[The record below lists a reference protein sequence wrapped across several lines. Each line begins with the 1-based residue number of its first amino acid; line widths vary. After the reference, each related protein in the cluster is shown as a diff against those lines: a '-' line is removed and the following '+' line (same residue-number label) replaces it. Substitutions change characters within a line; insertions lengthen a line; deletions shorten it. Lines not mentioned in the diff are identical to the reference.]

1 MEERVGQI
9 WDRFITRMAH
19 QGYPDAVVTLDQL
32 RKPLAVFYRALGG
45 DSALRIAATTATLH
59 RARRSWLHKVAGTG
73 KKVELAW
80 YDDNCLYLPE
90 QLDLFPDPALN
101 RDLYFWLAALA
112 GAPVFETE
120 VPEQAAESW
129 IVENQQ
135 RTLRTLARFKGL
147 EQRYQRLVKG
157 FISQRS
163 VAHMKADEILQ
174 EQAIQQ
180 ALLNPGAVS
189 ELPPARYAPV
199 PVPLWLHPDPPH
211 SGGLSRQDPDQDRA
225 AQQGES
231 RQAQRKRRQAERV
244 DKPQAEGPTL
254 GVRHEADL
262 FSFAEFSKLDRSTDE
277 EDNLD
282 QAESIANDIDQMSVT
297 QDSATVASRIKFDL
311 DLPSAQED
319 DIPLSDGIL
328 YPEWDYRKQRM
339 LDNYCRVIPMLARR
353 AEGADLPERLQ
364 KPARRLRRQ
373 FECLT
378 ARPQWQR
385 GQYEGDRLDLD
396 AYIDYRGACA
406 QRDQAA
412 SGDPRLFCQKRPQH
426 RDMACLLLAD
436 LSLSTDAWANDTSQ
450 VIDVI
455 RDAVYLFA
463 ESLHASGDQF
473 AIHGFSSRRRD
484 HVRFNCIKEFQETYG
499 GAVRGRIA
507 DIAPGFY
514 TRMGAA
520 IRHATVKLGQQPAQ
534 KKLLLLLTDGKPN
547 DLDRYEGRHGIEDTR
562 KAILEARNQGL
573 IPFCITIDEQASEY
587 LPYLFG
593 RQGYTFIRQADQL
606 PKKLPQLYM
615 TLTGQLLGE

>member
-19 QGYPDAVVTLDQL
+19 QGYPDAAVALEQV

-73 KKVELAW
+73 KKTELAW
-80 YDDNCLYLPE
+80 YDESCLYLPE
-90 QLDLFPDPALN
+90 QLDLYPDPVLN

-112 GAPVFETE
+112 GTPLVEADRP
-120 VPEQAAESW
+120 ESW
-129 IVENQQ
+129 IVDNQQ
-135 RTLRTLARFKGL
+135 RTLQALNKFQGL
-147 EQRYQRLVKG
+147 QQRYQRLVKA
-157 FISQRS
+157 FIDLRPIAS
-163 VAHMKADEILQ
+163 MKPDEALQ
-174 EQAIQQ
+174 ERTVQQ
-180 ALLNPGAVS
+180 ALLHPGSVS
-189 ELPPARYAPV
+189 ELPQARYAPA

-225 AQQGES
+225 AQQGET
-231 RQAQRKRRQAERV
+231 REAQQKRRQAERV
-244 DKPQAEGPTL
+244 EKPEDEGPTL

-262 FSFAEFSKLDRSTDE
+262 FSFGEFCKLDRSTDE

-297 QDSATVASRIKFDL
+297 QDSTTVASRIKFDL
-311 DLPSAQED
+311 DLPCADED

-328 YPEWDYRKQRM
+328 YPEWDYKKQRM
-339 LDNYCRVIPMLARR
+339 LENHCRVIPMVARR
-353 AEGADLPERLQ
+353 AGNVDIPERLQ
-364 KPARRLRRQ
+364 KTARRLRRQ
-373 FECLT
+373 FESLA
-378 ARPQWQR
+378 ARPQWLR

-396 AYIDYRGACA
+396 AYIKYRGSCA
-406 QRDQAA
+406 RTGQTTQ
-412 SGDPRLFCQKRPQH
+412 GDPRLFLQKRPMH

-436 LSLSTDAWANDTSQ
+436 LSLSTDAWANNDSQ

-473 AIHGFSSRRRD
+473 AIHGFSSRRRE

-507 DIAPGFY
+507 DIEPGFY

-520 IRHATVKLGQQPAQ
+520 IRHATDKLGQQSAQ

-615 TLTGQLLGE
+615 TLTGKLLGG